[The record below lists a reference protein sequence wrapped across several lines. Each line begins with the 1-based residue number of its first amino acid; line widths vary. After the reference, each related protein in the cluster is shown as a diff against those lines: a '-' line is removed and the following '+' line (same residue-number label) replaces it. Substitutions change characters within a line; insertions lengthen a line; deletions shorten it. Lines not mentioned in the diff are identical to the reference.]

1 MTKIQKNKNKRRINL
16 IIFSQIFLSLLFSR
30 CTDSSTNYILKSK
43 EDNDFYKIQYFNDGK
58 YLEIKNLFS
67 NNNGSLDSNSI
78 KLKKINDEYFFVGTN
93 YKSNDVFLSTKPK
106 AFIKYQ
112 DEQGI
117 DCLYIKKI
125 KYNQYC
131 TTIKTGGINFEK
143 SFYYNSSFRIDSIK
157 LQYLKK
163 IISYK

>member
-1 MTKIQKNKNKRRINL
+1 MTKIQKNKNIRRIEF

-43 EDNDFYKIQYFNDGK
+43 EDNDFYKIQYYNDGK
-58 YLEIKNLFS
+58 YIEIKNIYS
-67 NNNGSLDSNSI
+67 SNNGSLDSNSI
-78 KLKKINDEYFFVGTN
+78 KLKKINNDYFFVGTN
-93 YKSNDVFLSTKPK
+93 YKSNDIFLSTKQK

-117 DCLYIKKI
+117 DSLYIKKI
-125 KYNQYC
+125 KNNQYC
-131 TTIKTGGINFEK
+131 TTIKTVGINFEK

-163 IISYK
+163 TVLYK

>member
-1 MTKIQKNKNKRRINL
+1 MK
-16 IIFSQIFLSLLFSR
+16 
-30 CTDSSTNYILKSK
+30 
-43 EDNDFYKIQYFNDGK
+43 
-58 YLEIKNLFS
+58 IKNLFS

-143 SFYYNSSFRIDSIK
+143 SYYYNSSFRIDSIK